1 MARRSFYR
9 PGTVSYAL
17 EREAKLRRR
26 AALARA
32 TAARAKT
39 PAARRRASRR
49 AAIAERGLRDIAARQ
64 EYRSHLLERDRA
76 MFDHLSIDK
85 QTRLLTM
92 LRDFPD
98 SVPRD
103 LPDPFAGTDRNTTWR
118 LYYSTR
124 AGSRQ
129 RTTA

>member
-1 MARRSFYR
+1 
-9 PGTVSYAL
+9 
-17 EREAKLRRR
+17 
-26 AALARA
+26 
-32 TAARAKT
+32 
-39 PAARRRASRR
+39 
-49 AAIAERGLRDIAARQ
+49 
-64 EYRSHLLERDRA
+64 

-85 QTRLLTM
+85 QTRLLVI

-103 LPDPFAGTDRNTTWR
+103 LPDPFAGTDRNMTWR

-129 RTTA
+129 RAAG